1 MFMHFPDIIILAGG
15 FGSRLK
21 EQVNDRPKA
30 MASVNG
36 KPFLEYLLNYISKA
50 GFQKVILST
59 GYLSKSIEDYF
70 KDSYRAIDIEYAIEK
85 EPLGTGGAI
94 KLAAKKVTTP
104 YFIVMNGDT
113 MFRIDLQRFF
123 EVHVEQLAE
132 MTIALR
138 NVDDASRYG
147 QVEMTESGII
157 TSFKEKSSQRMPGLI
172 NGGIYIIKTKY
183 FKSFNHP
190 EKFSFENDWMQ
201 KNVQSGDFLGQVFND
216 YFIDIGIP
224 EDYKRAQ
231 AEFNDF
237 KD

>member
-1 MFMHFPDIIILAGG
+1 MHFPDIIILAGG
-15 FGSRLK
+15 LGTRLK

-36 KPFLEYLLNYISKA
+36 KPFVEYLLNYISKA

-70 KDSYRAIDIEYAIEK
+70 KDRYRTIDIEYAIEK

-94 KLAAKKVTTP
+94 RLAAKKVTTP

-123 EVHVEQLAE
+123 EVHVEKLAQ

-147 QVEMTESGII
+147 QVEMNESGII
-157 TSFKEKSSQRMPGLI
+157 TSFREKSSQSIPGLI

-201 KNVQSGDFLGQVFND
+201 KNVQSGDFLGQVFD
-216 YFIDIGIP
+216 EYFIDIGIP

-231 AEFNDF
+231 SEFNDF

>member
-15 FGSRLK
+15 LGTRLK

-36 KPFLEYLLNYISKA
+36 KPFIEYLLNYISKA

-70 KDSYRAIDIEYAIEK
+70 KDRYRTIDIEYAIEK

-94 KLAAKKVTTP
+94 RLAAKKVTTP

-123 EVHVEQLAE
+123 EVHVEKLAQ

-147 QVEMTESGII
+147 QVEMNESGII
-157 TSFKEKSSQRMPGLI
+157 TSFREKSSQSIPGLI

-201 KNVQSGDFLGQVFND
+201 KNVQSGDFLGQIFD
-216 YFIDIGIP
+216 EYFIDIGIP

-231 AEFNDF
+231 SEFNDF

>member
-1 MFMHFPDIIILAGG
+1 MFMQFPDIIILAGG
-15 FGSRLK
+15 LGTRLK

-36 KPFLEYLLNYISKA
+36 KPFIEYLLNYISKA

-70 KDSYRAIDIEYAIEK
+70 KDKYKTIDIEYAIEK

-94 KLAAKKVTTP
+94 RLAAKKVTTP

-123 EVHVEQLAE
+123 EVHVEKLAQ

-147 QVEMTESGII
+147 QVEMNDSGII
-157 TSFKEKSSQRMPGLI
+157 TSFREKSSQSIPGLI

-190 EKFSFENDWMQ
+190 EKFSFEKDWMQ
-201 KNVQSGDFLGQVFND
+201 KNVQSGDFLGQVFD
-216 YFIDIGIP
+216 EYFIDIGIP

-231 AEFNDF
+231 SEFNEF